1 MLSRRQALRT
11 AAVLT
16 AAPALLIRSQAQT
29 AVPVMPPTGP
39 HKLPRLGYAFNALE
53 PHIDTQTME
62 IHHGKHHA
70 TYVSNLNKA
79 LVDYPDLQALSV
91 EELLKNLDKVPEKI
105 RTAVRN
111 NGGGHYNHTLFWQC
125 LSNEGGTGPEGTLA
139 EALGHLFKDKEE
151 REEAFLKAGLG
162 QFGSGW
168 VWISVNKDKTLKLE
182 TTPNQDSPL
191 LAGRQ
196 PLLGVDVW
204 EHAYYLKYQNR
215 RVDYIKAIYN
225 CLNWKFLQKRWEK
238 LAA

>member
-1 MLSRRQALRT
+1 MLSRRQALK
-11 AAVLT
+11 AAAALT
-16 AAPALLIRSQAQT
+16 AAPSLLIRAHAQIG
-29 AVPVMPPTGP
+29 VPPPPPTGP
-39 HKLPRLGYAFNALE
+39 HRLPPLGYAHNALE
-53 PHIDTQTME
+53 PHVDAQTME

-70 TYVSNLNKA
+70 TYVFNLNKA
-79 LVDYPDLQALSV
+79 LVDYPDLQKLSI
-91 EELLKNLDKVPEKI
+91 EELLKNLDKVPDKI

-125 LSNEGGTGPEGTLA
+125 LSNEGGTGPEG
-139 EALGHLFKDKEE
+139 AL
-151 REEAFLKAGLG
+151 EEAFGQLFNSKEEGEEEFLKAAIG

-168 VWISVNKDKTLKLE
+168 VWISVDKDKSLKLE

-215 RVDYIKAIYN
+215 RADYIKAIN
-225 CLNWKFLQKRWEK
+225 KCLNWPFIQKRWEK
-238 LAA
+238 LTA